1 MGTLTFTSFSFI
13 TNRINFLAL
22 SWSFSCPSSQYQ
34 YSGCSTCFSVEDQ
47 PLDFD
52 AASDFC
58 LSRNG
63 SLLTFNNVSDILR
76 LKRYLEGLQIE
87 SQRIWVGFRL
97 RDDNGRRILTTVE
110 RTDVPDDILDGSVRE
125 NFTSGGAGE
134 MCVGMREGR
143 FFADACSSSHHFL
156 CAHTYSGNS
165 GREWSWDIH

>member
-1 MGTLTFTSFSFI
+1 M
-13 TNRINFLAL
+13 
-22 SWSFSCPSSQYQ
+22 
-34 YSGCSTCFSVEDQ
+34 EDQ

-52 AASDFC
+52 AASNIC

-63 SLLTFNNVSDILR
+63 RLLTFNNVSDIR
-76 LKRYLEGLQIE
+76 LVLYYLEGLQIE

-165 GREWSWDIH
+165 GREWSWDIHETVVRSPLQSPRPNSLPLGAPSPLVLVPASPWKSCPILVSL